1 MYFIVL
7 FFQAGSSAIKLL
19 EREVN
24 ILKMVDHDNI
34 IKLNEVFETSKVCLL
49 SSYINPGRFTAL
61 FLPVEI

>member
-1 MYFIVL
+1 
-7 FFQAGSSAIKLL
+7 
-19 EREVN
+19 
-24 ILKMVDHDNI
+24 MVDHDNI